1 MTRVLVTGA
10 TGQDGSYLIDQLA
23 ENSEAIHAFARHGSA
38 GIDPLRAMAG
48 RGDSPGRSARR
59 RRPGQ
64 GHRAGATRRDLQPR
78 GSVVRRTIVEDP
90 IRTADVCG
98 VGAARILEAA
108 WRQTQRSGT
117 TVRVLQASSA
127 EIYGDP
133 LQVPQDETTPLR
145 PRSPYGA
152 AKAFAHQLVAV
163 YRERGLHAVS
173 AVLFNHESPR
183 RSLTFVSRK
192 ITRAVAEIALG
203 RRDALALGN
212 LDARRDWGWA
222 PDYVDAMVRALRHPE
237 ADDYVIATGNDHS
250 VRDFVAAAFACV
262 GVADWEPLVRVD
274 PALVRP
280 SDPSVLVGDAGK
292 ARTRLEWSPT
302 LGFDDIV
309 ARMVDADL
317 AELQRAG

>member
-1 MTRVLVTGA
+1 MTIHQGDLLEGDDLTNVIEQVRP
-10 TGQDGSYLIDQLA
+10 DEIYNLA
-23 ENSEAIHAFARHGSA
+23 GVSSVARSW
-38 GIDPLRAMAG
+38 
-48 RGDSPGRSARR
+48 
-59 RRPGQ
+59 
-64 GHRAGATRRDLQPR
+64 
-78 GSVVRRTIVEDP
+78 EDP
-90 IRTADVCG
+90 IRTAGVCG
-98 VGAARILEAA
+98 VGAARVLEAA
-108 WRQTQRSGT
+108 WRQTERSGT

-183 RSLTFVSRK
+183 RSLTFVSRRSPELLQRSRSADEMHSRWATWTPDA
-192 ITRAVAEIALG
+192 IGAGHPTTSTPWCG
-203 RRDALALGN
+203 RCVI
-212 LDARRDWGWA
+212 RRRMTTSRNRQR
-222 PDYVDAMVRALRHPE
+222 PFRPRL
-237 ADDYVIATGNDHS
+237 
-250 VRDFVAAAFACV
+250 VAAAFACV

-317 AELQRAG
+317 AELQHAG